1 IVRDHAQA
9 HPTLHPGIPAIAT
22 TIQSVASFEHAN
34 ATFHSRSP
42 LMAASEGALLLMSS
56 SFGAL
61 CGAVRNRNLLHTH
74 LAQFCLVARGVEP
87 CVTSH
92 QLRNTPELL
101 FVFLH
106 RRHQEVGIIGPL
118 GEHLVMGD
126 DLILRFLNLDHL
138 PELGRLAR
146 FPLAD
151 HFRARFKYTHQFPRY
166 MDVSTQHASSA
177 LPDHLSHARQHGF
190 QIFPQPLQNQFLL
203 VVFSAF
209 QTAVRGVVNVSFH
222 HRRIHPQ
229 PLPSRNLFLLGYGHQ
244 SLMNLL
250 DHIWAEGLQQP
261 SQGLRI
267 RNFLCSDPRKLPV
280 DDIGPHLTLGLLK
293 APVPHVL
300 QYRQPQRN
308 LGGRLLPPTATALRP
323 SSPLGFVNGVQQLL
337 VVQHLVGL
345 LHPLFPPPR
354 RFFGKPSLPHRPL
367 VESQFNHRRASVW
380 PSAFCPSSCDATAR
394 GSLRPSH
401 RPAPKILST
410 PRALGARPR
419 RAWPAHTTRG
429 SSLRS
434 DR

>member
-1 IVRDHAQA
+1 RARQYSC
-9 HPTLHPGIPAIAT
+9 AIA
-22 TIQSVASFEHAN
+22 Q
-34 ATFHSRSP
+34 
-42 LMAASEGALLLMSS
+42 
-56 SFGAL
+56 
-61 CGAVRNRNLLHTH
+61 
-74 LAQFCLVARGVEP
+74 
-87 CVTSH
+87 
-92 QLRNTPELL
+92 
-101 FVFLH
+101 
-106 RRHQEVGIIGPL
+106 
-118 GEHLVMGD
+118 
-126 DLILRFLNLDHL
+126 
-138 PELGRLAR
+138 
-146 FPLAD
+146 
-151 HFRARFKYTHQFPRY
+151 
-166 MDVSTQHASSA
+166 
-177 LPDHLSHARQHGF
+177 
-190 QIFPQPLQNQFLL
+190 
-203 VVFSAF
+203 

-323 SSPLGFVNGVQQLL
+323 S
-337 VVQHLVGL
+337 
-345 LHPLFPPPR
+345 
-354 RFFGKPSLPHRPL
+354 
-367 VESQFNHRRASVW
+367 
-380 PSAFCPSSCDATAR
+380 
-394 GSLRPSH
+394 H

>member
-1 IVRDHAQA
+1 
-9 HPTLHPGIPAIAT
+9 
-22 TIQSVASFEHAN
+22 
-34 ATFHSRSP
+34 
-42 LMAASEGALLLMSS
+42 MSS

-209 QTAVRGVVNVSFH
+209 HTAGDLLPEALRLVDYLASRGQQLSVALFQPFLNLRPLAAAGPCNLHHPMPDRAHAVAQLRSRSPRQLRDLLHRARQYSCAIAHLTAVRGVVDLSFH

-267 RNFLCSDPRKLPV
+267 RNFLCSDPRKLLV
-280 DDIGPHLTLGLLK
+280 DDIVPHLTLGLLK
-293 APVPHVL
+293 ATVPHVL
-300 QYRQPQRN
+300 QYSQTHRN
-308 LGGRLLPPTATALRP
+308 LGGRLLPPTDRKSTRLN
-323 SSPLGFVNGVQQLL
+323 SS
-337 VVQHLVGL
+337 
-345 LHPLFPPPR
+345 
-354 RFFGKPSLPHRPL
+354 HRTISYAVFCL
-367 VESQFNHRRASVW
+367 KKKKKKKLSIDHSTRQVRTTQRA
-380 PSAFCPSSCDATAR
+380 DATA
-394 GSLRPSH
+394 
-401 RPAPKILST
+401 
-410 PRALGARPR
+410 
-419 RAWPAHTTRG
+419 
-429 SSLRS
+429 
-434 DR
+434 

>member
-1 IVRDHAQA
+1 MPDRAHA
-9 HPTLHPGIPAIAT
+9 
-22 TIQSVASFEHAN
+22 VAQLR
-34 ATFHSRSP
+34 SRSP
-42 LMAASEGALLLMSS
+42 RQL
-56 SFGAL
+56 
-61 CGAVRNRNLLHTH
+61 RDLLH
-74 LAQFCLVARGVEP
+74 
-87 CVTSH
+87 
-92 QLRNTPELL
+92 
-101 FVFLH
+101 
-106 RRHQEVGIIGPL
+106 
-118 GEHLVMGD
+118 
-126 DLILRFLNLDHL
+126 
-138 PELGRLAR
+138 
-146 FPLAD
+146 
-151 HFRARFKYTHQFPRY
+151 RARQC
-166 MDVSTQHASSA
+166 SCAIAQ
-177 LPDHLSHARQHGF
+177 
-190 QIFPQPLQNQFLL
+190 
-203 VVFSAF
+203 

-354 RFFGKPSLPHRPL
+354 RFFGKPRSVGLAVRVYEAGRPSAGRRGVALGRPASSTLPTTPTLLRETIPPTSSVGGIAVQPSARL
-367 VESQFNHRRASVW
+367 SVAVGFLSFILRCNCSRFSAAIAQARSQNSFHAACAWRASSTCLAGTYNARFF
-380 PSAFCPSSCDATAR
+380 PS
-394 GSLRPSH
+394 L
-401 RPAPKILST
+401 
-410 PRALGARPR
+410 
-419 RAWPAHTTRG
+419 
-429 SSLRS
+429 
-434 DR
+434 